1 MGSYK
6 VGSPI
11 RCVDMNKD
19 GEYIA
24 IGLKNGEIIIIKAS
38 KDFTQFIKCD
48 SKRQRESVI
57 TDIK

>member
-1 MGSYK
+1 
-6 VGSPI
+6 
-11 RCVDMNKD
+11 MNKD